1 MDERHVLM
9 NADILRRVIE
19 LPYDDPRRE
28 ALLEIQHNEFAKT
41 TS

>member
-1 MDERHVLM
+1 M
-9 NADILRRVIE
+9 NSDILRRVIE